1 MIRVRSI
8 AWRLPGQAGGRIGF
22 SRHGQSMNNGTRRS
36 PAEPG
41 GRARCAER
49 AGSAGTQRAGYD
61 HLPASRAAARSQH
74 LRAVPAGR
82 PRLPVARR
90 PGAIARVAGALLPHR
105 RAQVLP
111 SLRGGRARPE
121 CPNASFRAALA
132 TGARDRGGY
141 GGHRAGRG
149 CGRAGSDGTQFPV
162 ERGDALAGDHRSGGR
177 HARARWRR
185 LDRAAR
191 AEPDAGSG
199 SLPDTRSVPDAH
211 TLAHADGDADG
222 DSYADAAPADADT
235 DATTTPA
242 ASSADPD
249 ARAADPDAGA
259 VAPWPGADAPRWAVA
274 AGSEVATA

>member
-1 MIRVRSI
+1 MMWVRSS
-8 AWRLPGQAGGRIGF
+8 AWRLPGLAGGRIGL

-41 GRARCAER
+41 GRVRCAER

-61 HLPASRAAARSQH
+61 HLPAPRAAARSQH

-82 PRLPVARR
+82 PRLLVARR
-90 PGAIARVAGALLPHR
+90 PGAIARVAGALLPHW
-105 RAQVLP
+105 RAQVLS
-111 SLRGGRARPE
+111 SLRAGRARPE
-121 CPNASFRAALA
+121 CANASFRAALA

-149 CGRAGSDGTQFPV
+149 RGRAGSDGAQFPV
-162 ERGDALAGDHRSGGR
+162 ERGDALAGDHRAGGR

-191 AEPDAGSG
+191 ADPDAGSG
-199 SLPDTRSVPDAH
+199 SLPDTRPVPDAH
-211 TLAHADGDADG
+211 PLAHADGGADG
-222 DSYADAAPADADT
+222 DSYADAAPADP
-235 DATTTPA
+235 DARA
-242 ASSADPD
+242 ADPD